1 MQESRTESKWRE
13 EISAFICLL
22 IICYVCIQ
30 LQVLRSQVVILGK
43 GGVGGNGGVGGKG
56 GSVIGIG
63 TVGTGGN
70 GGNNGG
76 VAGKGGSG
84 GKGERWRVAN
94 AMSMLEKEIA
104 MNKAKM
110 MQL

>member
-1 MQESRTESKWRE
+1 MQKCNENTRKIEKKRT
-13 EISAFICLL
+13 A
-22 IICYVCIQ
+22 Y
-30 LQVLRSQVVILGK
+30 VVILGK